1 MRVISVITVKDGT
14 VNDMESFGIFEEQ
27 LSGDV
32 VKLAE
37 KLFSEKCI
45 EYGADEN
52 DLDDL
57 IEEGYYAGS
66 NYYAGGSFSINLV
79 WSNIKPC
86 NLYRVFFLYNKYNQN
101 AMETVHFTL
110 GADFSKMN
118 RERMYKEYKE
128 YFEF

>member
-14 VNDMESFGIFEEQ
+14 VNDMESFSIFEEQ

-66 NYYAGGSFSINLV
+66 NYYAGGNFSINLV
-79 WSNIKPC
+79 WSNI
-86 NLYRVFFLYNKYNQN
+86 
-101 AMETVHFTL
+101 
-110 GADFSKMN
+110 
-118 RERMYKEYKE
+118 
-128 YFEF
+128 